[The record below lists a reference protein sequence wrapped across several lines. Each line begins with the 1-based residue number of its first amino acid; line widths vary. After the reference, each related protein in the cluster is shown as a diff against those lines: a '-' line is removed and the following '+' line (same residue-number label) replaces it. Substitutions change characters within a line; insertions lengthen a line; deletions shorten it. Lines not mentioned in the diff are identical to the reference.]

1 MALIPW
7 FPPGTDPALTAVLV
21 TRGEVTESQ
30 WWAALADRLTTLV
43 LKEPDPEEAME
54 FAARVM
60 GGVTPDSPQQT
71 GEALV
76 QHNGV
81 LRTFLT
87 LDVMAREDPFPAK
100 VSMGSQDARSAME
113 ETDLEQWLNLAK
125 SAMSES
131 SLD

>member
-1 MALIPW
+1 MAMIPW

-21 TRGEVTESQ
+21 PRGEVTESQ
-30 WWAALADRLTTLV
+30 WWAALADRLTALV

-60 GGVTPDSPQQT
+60 GGVTPDSPAQA

-76 QHNGV
+76 QHNLE
-81 LRTFLT
+81 LRAAMT
-87 LDVMAREDPFPAK
+87 LNADPFPAK
-100 VSMGSQDARSAME
+100 VGIPNQTASEAMA
-113 ETDLEQWLNLAK
+113 ETGLTEWLDLAGP
-125 SAMSES
+125 MVSES